1 MHDLNHNEDRPR
13 GTYEFPFEFH
23 HIDHTHPR
31 YVMSY
36 HWHVEYEIIR
46 ILEGSLTVTLDEKS
60 FTAVKNDVIFVHRE
74 SFIQE
79 FPMIVYISALFLI

>member
-46 ILEGSLTVTLDEKS
+46 ILEGSLTITLDEKVLQQLRMMS
-60 FTAVKNDVIFVHRE
+60 FLYTVE